1 MKINTC
7 TLQTLAAVNRFLPET
22 HGDHRALETIDD
34 LIVPLV
40 MHGVNHELIAF
51 LHMSQVI
58 RICPMARAFSSHM
71 QLDNPFHGY
80 VLWYL
85 VLDYLCYCAKTFSFP
100 IPGLSTT
107 DAVGTGLSSC
117 DKVMI
122 LAAEKKA
129 EMVAAMQCKGFT
141 EPNMDNWFYRLP
153 GEAAVTNAPLLDLED
168 PYLLDESE
176 GLQRAAPEEDG
187 AITGMASGSQDA
199 SPGMASESEDAA
211 SPSTSASKTR
221 SRR

>member
-1 MKINTC
+1 
-7 TLQTLAAVNRFLPET
+7 L
-22 HGDHRALETIDD
+22 DTIDD
-34 LIVPLV
+34 LNGALV
-40 MHGVNHELIAF
+40 MHGANHELIAF
-51 LHMSQVI
+51 VHMSHVV
-58 RICPMARAFSSHM
+58 RICPMARAFSSDM
-71 QLDNPFHGY
+71 KLDNPFHGY

-107 DAVGTGLSSC
+107 DAVGAGLSSC

-129 EMVAAMQCKGFT
+129 EMVAAMEFKGFS

-153 GEAAVTNAPLLDLED
+153 GEAAVSNVPFLEGEEQ
-168 PYLLDESE
+168 YVVDESNTPD
-176 GLQRAAPEEDG
+176 RAAPEQEESNTGG
-187 AITGMASGSQDA
+187 ATG
-199 SPGMASESEDAA
+199 SEDASSLA
-211 SPSTSASKTR
+211 RGTR